1 MMRKSGP
8 FTTAVTVQGP
18 ERRRGLGTAGPA
30 PANRPAR
37 RAIPGVSLAVMVAFA
52 GPALAAPLTITATW
66 DGTFSG
72 GPSTVPAT
80 ATGSFTYDS
89 DAVLPNGE
97 FVLTRGYG
105 LQSATLTVTGLPTS
119 DYNAADAAALYFRD
133 GSLTR
138 FQLGHATAP
147 PILTNA
153 PFSFPHGLNFPT
165 APTITGSTTNVATGS
180 GGTQTVN
187 TNPSTGT
194 GTVNVN
200 YAPGPGS
207 LASGSASLALLYD
220 RAAVSASGTSVLTP
234 GQGLTSA
241 TGTTAVGSVD
251 VTAGASMTF
260 VNGTLVSV
268 QASQPV
274 GSGTSLQFSTT
285 SVELVPSSGGSNG
298 LVGTVT
304 GDTVVGNRTLNSFTA
319 VWSDGGVTGGP
330 FASLVPLGATI
341 LMSVVYD
348 ADSVPGSGTTT
359 IAANSARLS
368 VPNLTGL
375 ASLTL
380 LPTVNLT
387 FTDGTLTAFDFS
399 SLSPF
404 GTTYSGSL
412 NGVSIPITG
421 STFAGGPA
429 ALNGVT
435 SVTTGAGGGGGGS
448 TEVPEPATLAL
459 LLVGLGGLIAVRR
472 RAPAGLGQP
481 A

>member
-8 FTTAVTVQGP
+8 FTTAVPVPGP
-18 ERRRGLGTAGPA
+18 ERRRGPGAAGPA
-30 PANRPAR
+30 PLPQPR
-37 RAIPGVSLAVMVAFA
+37 RLAIPGVALAVMVAFA

-66 DGTFSG
+66 DGTFSF

-105 LQSATLTVTGLPTS
+105 LQSATLTVTGLPTA
-119 DYNAADAAALYFRD
+119 DYNAVNAAALYFRD

-138 FQLGHATAP
+138 FQLGDATVP
-147 PILTNA
+147 TIVTNA
-153 PFSFPHGLNFPT
+153 PFSFPNGPNFPT

-180 GGTQTVN
+180 GGTQTVS

-194 GTVNVN
+194 GTVTVN
-200 YAPGPGS
+200 YTPGP
-207 LASGSASLALLYD
+207 LAQGLGSASLTLVYD

-241 TGTTAVGSVD
+241 TGTTSIGSAD

-260 VNGTLVSV
+260 VNGTLVSA

-274 GSGTSLQFSTT
+274 GGGTSIQFSTT
-285 SVELVPSSGGSNG
+285 GLEFVPSFGGSTG
-298 LVGTVT
+298 AIATVT

-319 VWSDGGVTGGP
+319 VWSDTSVNGP
-330 FASLVPLGATI
+330 FASLLPLGATI

-348 ADSVPGSGTTT
+348 ADTVPGSGTTT

-387 FTDGTLTAFDFS
+387 FTDGTLTGFDFS
-399 SLSPF
+399 SLSPL

-412 NGVSIPITG
+412 NGVSIPLQG

-459 LLVGLGGLIAVRR
+459 LLVGLGGLAAVRR
-472 RAPAGLGQP
+472 RAPARLGQP